1 MILMQNSSKL
11 EKGWEFAQV
20 QMVKGAMGGLYLTYM
35 TNETPCK
42 TYKVRNSNVVDDQES
57 DPPLFQLLAQMGAQN
72 WDIIQ
77 HSPPN
82 YLLKRPI
89 DLTETVL
96 QNLDL
101 EDYCVK

>member
-1 MILMQNSSKL
+1 MQNSSKL

-57 DPPLFQLLAQMGAQN
+57 DPPLFQLGTNGSPKLGYPA
-72 WDIIQ
+72 
-77 HSPPN
+77 SPPN

-89 DLTETVL
+89 DRLKQFFKIL
-96 QNLDL
+96 I
-101 EDYCVK
+101 